1 MLLTVMSDTVLQA
14 FVCIKSTVSHIA
26 TSNKKRRI
34 DDEVSM
40 KKPSLNAGL
49 SVSFSLLLMMC

>member
-1 MLLTVMSDTVLQA
+1 MSDTVLQA
-14 FVCIKSTVSHIA
+14 FVCTKSTVAYIA
-26 TSNKKRRI
+26 ISNKKWRI

-40 KKPSLNAGL
+40 KKSSLNAGL